1 MSTLQFE
8 GVEPVTSNMN
18 DLPID
23 DDVYIDEAE
32 YDRIMRRI
40 FRADGGA
47 DTEVSAF
54 NSSI

>member
-23 DDVYIDEAE
+23 DDVYIDEVE